1 MLSGFRFFFSFLS
14 SFFFHFIFIC
24 FPNLTW
30 LFDFFFLSHFFCVC
44 ESRIAMEYCFGVDDK
59 SEEDKSI
66 RAIVKKKYLALKQSS
81 GL

>member
-1 MLSGFRFFFSFLS
+1 MSGLVRRDGIFLC
-14 SFFFHFIFIC
+14 I
-24 FPNLTW
+24 T
-30 LFDFFFLSHFFCVC
+30 
-44 ESRIAMEYCFGVDDK
+44 MEYCFGVDDK

>member
-1 MLSGFRFFFSFLS
+1 MIVCVHQSVCGF
-14 SFFFHFIFIC
+14 
-24 FPNLTW
+24 
-30 LFDFFFLSHFFCVC
+30 SH
-44 ESRIAMEYCFGVDDK
+44 IAMEYCFGVDDK

>member
-1 MLSGFRFFFSFLS
+1 M
-14 SFFFHFIFIC
+14 
-24 FPNLTW
+24 T
-30 LFDFFFLSHFFCVC
+30 FFLSHFFCVC